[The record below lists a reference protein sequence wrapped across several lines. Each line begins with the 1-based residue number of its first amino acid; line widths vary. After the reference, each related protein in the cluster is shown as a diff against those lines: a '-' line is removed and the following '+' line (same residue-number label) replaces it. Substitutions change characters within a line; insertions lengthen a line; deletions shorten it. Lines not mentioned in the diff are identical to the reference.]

1 MLERTAFGLERSD
14 EEPNIALAEE
24 LCRDRNLAGIAEIAE
39 GLDSKEP
46 RLANDCI
53 KVLYEIGARNP
64 ELIAVDT
71 ENFLRLLHSP
81 NNRLVWGGMTALTYV
96 THLRSETVFGSL
108 ELVLEALAHGSV
120 ITRDNAV
127 SVLAELAKAD
137 GRYAQTVFPILLSH
151 LAVCRPKEIPQHAE
165 RVSVCI
171 GREHLTPFADLLESR
186 KADLSPAQAKRVDRM
201 IEKLRKKL
209 QQK

>member
-1 MLERTAFGLERSD
+1 MLEKTAFGLERND

-24 LCRDRNLAGIAEIAE
+24 LCRDRNLAGIAEIAA

-64 ELIAVDT
+64 ELIADET
-71 ENFLRLLHSP
+71 EKFLSLLCSP

-96 THLRSETVFGSL
+96 THLRPQVVFGSL
-108 ELVLEALAHGSV
+108 ELVLEALEHGSV

-127 SVLAELAKAD
+127 SVLAALAKAD
-137 GRYAQTVFPILLSH
+137 GRYAQTVFSILLSH
-151 LAVCRPKEIPQHAE
+151 LAACRPKEVPQHAE
-165 RVSVCI
+165 RISVCI
-171 GREHLTPFADLLESR
+171 GRENRKPFADLLERR
-186 KADLSPAQAKRVDRM
+186 KAELSPAQAKRVDRM
-201 IEKLRKKL
+201 LEKLRKKL
-209 QQK
+209 Q